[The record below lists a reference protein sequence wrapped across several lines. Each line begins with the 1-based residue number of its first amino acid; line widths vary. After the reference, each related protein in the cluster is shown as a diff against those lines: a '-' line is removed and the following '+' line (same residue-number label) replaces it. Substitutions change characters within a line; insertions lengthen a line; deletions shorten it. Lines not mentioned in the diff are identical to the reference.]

1 MPLGVNLC
9 FAVKRMPE
17 PERWAAFVREDLG
30 LDRVQFTFDL
40 LDPWWPDEQRTRLA
54 RRVRNAAAA
63 QDLIIDSCFVGL
75 AHYVPSGLLAPDAD
89 TRAAAV
95 TWWQRAID
103 LTAEL
108 GAPAVGGPMGTI
120 SEADAAEA
128 DRRAARRDELTD
140 HLERLARRAAN
151 AGVRE
156 LLVEP
161 TPILREYPA
170 HIDHC
175 QHLLNALRGR
185 GIDNVGITL
194 DTGHALFQPLHGV
207 DVGIEGWI
215 QDLGSRIRQIHLDN
229 TDGHGD
235 PHWGWPHPQG
245 TFDVGALA
253 RCLADNNLAD
263 LSVIL
268 EVYPRFEDDS
278 TEVLKLIASSVEH
291 CRAHFP
297 TPAGPRTVR
306 DAAAR

>member
-1 MPLGVNLC
+1 MPLGINLC

-40 LDPWWPDEQRTRLA
+40 LDPWWPDEQRARLA
-54 RRVRNAAAA
+54 RRVRDAAAA
-63 QDLIIDSCFVGL
+63 HNLIIDSCFVGL
-75 AHYVPSGLLAPDAD
+75 AHYVPSGLLDPDAD
-89 TRAAAV
+89 ARAAAL

-120 SEADAAEA
+120 SEADAADP
-128 DRRAARRDELTD
+128 DRRADRQDELVD
-140 HLERLARRAAN
+140 HLERLARRATEV
-151 AGVRE
+151 GVRE

-170 HIDHC
+170 SIDHC
-175 QHLLNALRGR
+175 QTLLNTLRGR
-185 GIDNVGITL
+185 GVDNVGLTL
-194 DTGHALFQPLHGV
+194 DTGHALFKRLHGA
-207 DVGIEGWI
+207 DAGIESWI
-215 QDLGSRIRQIHLDN
+215 HNLGPRIRQIHLDN
-229 TDGHGD
+229 TDGRGD

-253 RCLADNNLAD
+253 TCLTDNDLADI
-263 LSVIL
+263 SVIL

-278 TEVLKLIASSVEH
+278 AEVLKLITSSVEH
-291 CRAHFP
+291 CRARFP
-297 TPAGPRTVR
+297 VSTDTQVVR
-306 DAAAR
+306 NAAAG